1 MNKRWLTPCTN
12 ELLRSAVTFYQD
24 LFSRCSSLTCQISR
38 SSPAGRSFNSGSYP
52 FPNTVRRS
60 RFYDIPTQSLAVESW
75 MASRNK
81 GTFLRI
87 WPTTAQSS
95 SYDCSYNMGGL
106 LIHQGV
112 GFSSQHGLRCSIS
125 IQARLKDA
133 FTKCH
138 RLPFPLLSLFHTAY
152 EFHCSC

>member
-1 MNKRWLTPCTN
+1 MHQRASPTRRYILPRPLSSPAVPRSHA
-12 ELLRSAVTFYQD
+12 EYLLP
-24 LFSRCSSLTCQISR
+24 R

-75 MASRNK
+75 MESRNK

-87 WPTTAQSS
+87 WPATAQSS
-95 SYDCSYNMGGL
+95 SHDCSYNMGGL

-112 GFSSQHGLRCSIS
+112 GCSSQHGLRCPIS
-125 IQARLKDA
+125 IRARLKDA
-133 FTKCH
+133 FTKCP
-138 RLPFPLLSLFHTAY
+138 RLSLRRGILHY
-152 EFHCSC
+152 